1 MSKLALV
8 VEAERRG
15 ILSGVERELLI
26 EARRRG
32 LIAEPRNEVAD
43 ALNHMVGVL
52 SEQNAKLIGDVVKA
66 VSAQRAPVVNV
77 SPAKVDVQV
86 PETTVNVEAVMP
98 KQSPNVNGWV
108 FTIQRDRNGWI
119 ESVRAERA

>member
-1 MSKLALV
+1 M

-15 ILSGVERELLI
+15 ALSGEDLGLLI
-26 EARRRG
+26 EMRRRG
-32 LIAEPRNEVAD
+32 MIAKPKNDVAD
-43 ALNHMVGVL
+43 ALNHMAGVL

-66 VSAQRAPVVNV
+66 VSSQRAPVVNV

-98 KQSPNVNGWV
+98 KQQPNVNGWV

>member
-15 ILSGVERELLI
+15 ILSGGDRELLI

-43 ALNHMVGVL
+43 ALNHMAGVL

-98 KQSPNVNGWV
+98 KQQPNVSSWV